1 MARNKLTVTINEALD
16 IMRKAGVP
24 VSSATLADGIESGNY
39 PFGRLVRKSETTGR
53 RTFEI
58 FRIDLLRWL
67 ESKTPKEVIA

>member
-1 MARNKLTVTINEALD
+1 MAKIKLTVTLNEAME
-16 IMRKAGVP
+16 IMREAGY
-24 VSSATLADGIESGNY
+24 SITGATLADGIESGAY

-67 ESKTPKEVIA
+67 ESKTPKEAAI